1 MDESDFYSRSFHL
14 YLSLSEKF
22 IPLKKFSY
30 FVFTAS
36 ALTVIAFYL
45 SQRPYYNWDMLPYM
59 ALTAQSNAP
68 FDSTYALIYRT
79 AKEKMPPH
87 DYEAVMRRQPALAAN
102 SSAFQD
108 ALRYFRIKPIY
119 LFSTRTLYNF
129 GVDLL
134 TSTWLPSIVSYVLIG
149 CLLFVWLQRIMI
161 PPLAAGATLLFAI
174 TPYMITTAR
183 FSSPDAMSALFTFA
197 GLYFITESSAVLG
210 IVLAFVSIAIRPD
223 AVIMILPICVALYK
237 SKKVGSTYLFTTLL
251 LSISTA
257 LVILGGGGLL
267 AEFLFTSSD
276 YSQAWTLD
284 QRLFHYGES
293 LINGLGSLANSG
305 VPIFLWLGL
314 ISIISLNNDT
324 TVAESTRQ
332 FWWWLL
338 TSTLCMF
345 AVRYLLHPVIE
356 DRFLL
361 SVYLLIFIGF
371 CKNLQTYLP
380 SKLKAPSKT

>member
-14 YLSLSEKF
+14 YLSPKRKVH
-22 IPLKKFSY
+22 PLKKFPY
-30 FVFTAS
+30 FVFTAL
-36 ALTVIAFYL
+36 ALAAIAFYL
-45 SQRPYYNWDMLPYM
+45 SRRPYYNWDMFPYM
-59 ALTAQSNAP
+59 ALTAQSTTP
-68 FDSTYALIYRT
+68 FDSTHALIYRT
-79 AKEKMPPH
+79 AKEKMPSH
-87 DYEAVMRRQPALAAN
+87 DYEAIMRRQPALASN

-119 LFSTRTLYNF
+119 LFSTRTLHNS

-134 TSTWLPSIVSYVLIG
+134 TATWLPSILSYALIG
-149 CLLFVWLQRIMI
+149 CLLFFWLQRIMI
-161 PPLAAGATLLFAI
+161 PPIAAGATLLFAI

-197 GLYFITESSAVLG
+197 GLYFICESSVVLG

-237 SKKVGSTYLFTTLL
+237 SKKVGNTYLFITLL
-251 LSISTA
+251 LSMSTA
-257 LVILGGGGLL
+257 LVILGGGGLP

-284 QRLFHYGES
+284 QRIFHYGES
-293 LINGLGSLANSG
+293 FINGLGSLANSG
-305 VPIFLWLGL
+305 VPIFLWLGVM
-314 ISIISLNNDT
+314 SIISLNNNT
-324 TVAESTRQ
+324 TVAKCTRQ

-338 TSTLCMF
+338 ASTLWMF

-356 DRFLL
+356 DRLLL
-361 SVYLLIFIGF
+361 SVYLLIFVGF
-371 CKNLQTYLP
+371 CKTLQTYLP